1 MKALF
6 RNFSNNRSDSAGE
19 PSSRPHQPRT
29 SLAPGIS
36 PLIAQ
41 TIPWQ
46 IPSYAPGPA
55 APMPI
60 PARRQSEP
68 PERWARPTLPSYA
81 VSRGQPITQG
91 QGADDIPS
99 YQAATSLESSS
110 LPRVREATGE
120 EDERFRNWA
129 ASEYFGSSPARPEGQ
144 ASNGDGDN
152 HGHVNQESAL
162 DTSEEGHGTVTTSED
177 VFGDDE
183 DDPLIPR
190 RVGMAARRYT
200 TAGQPSSPQAPEDR
214 FATLSTSLGAN
225 SATLDLPR
233 PIAEPPM
240 YSPSLG
246 RDELRLISTVH
257 LASDHPA
264 AAFFNAIASSPIDE
278 TGTPIT
284 RSQAGNP
291 ANAQVPVNT
300 ENGDAGSS
308 VTATGGKKLKISL
321 TKGGY
326 RTNANGTGP
335 LYIRLARAETV
346 EGMIEV
352 GKVDHAI
359 GLEVAI
365 VGLVNVQYYVRGQY
379 TVVDTLPLARRKIQL
394 FPPPSSPSS
403 TPRAPVE
410 PGAATDSSNDTS
422 TPTQLS
428 SSVPSTADTPA
439 ASTSSGSASAAATPN
454 AAAGDTPSI
463 PAGTKT
469 KDGQPTIAPGS
480 KYSFSLKMPN
490 AYYRDKNVEL
500 PPTCDLQQ
508 IGLQASVE
516 YILRVKLSRKRFR
529 WNDELTVPIIY
540 EPRAYIP
547 PPRLRALTW
556 DDALNPGWRRID
568 LGGGKPTSKSSFLHT
583 PAALRD
589 AGPGVNV
596 SLLLPSPPI
605 LFIPN
610 ANEFPTFPFH
620 LHFHSELPHP
630 LATFSDPTQSRF
642 MIRLTRVAL
651 MRVGLERETR
661 RLEIP
666 TKVQIWQEGG
676 ERMTLDMTG
685 QGVVTDSSERGAS
698 TAGNG
703 NGNTPNESAQDG
715 SAISSSPSG
724 ESHFPNPLRRY
735 SSSGS
740 ASGSATNDR
749 RRSSF
754 SLGDRLR
761 RRGSS
766 SSQASTTTTTTA
778 NTAGPLSPSPLPNSL
793 PPMIQEEHAEHDQPQ
808 STFSPSSTP
817 PNSQSQQH
825 QGQSSTTTSRSP
837 LAPLSL
843 SSTDVHLQ
851 GRIQIDTCAKS
862 HADILRRLIQSF
874 ATPELTL
881 TYVVE
886 VTILPK
892 KGAVKEA
899 FGHVWGGGIVEVV
912 LGKDV
917 RNRG

>member
-1 MKALF
+1 MRSLF
-6 RNFSNNRSDSAGE
+6 RSLSNNRSDSTDEG
-19 PSSRPHQPRT
+19 PSSSSRAQTHQPRT

-36 PLIAQ
+36 PLLAQ

-46 IPSYAPGPA
+46 IPTYSAGPSP
-55 APMPI
+55 PMPI

-81 VSRGQPITQG
+81 VSRGHPTTHPQSPGHEQE
-91 QGADDIPS
+91 DIPS
-99 YQAATSLESSS
+99 YQAATSLDQSSS
-110 LPRVREATGE
+110 LPRVQEAADE
-120 EDERFRNWA
+120 EDNRLRAWA
-129 ASEYFGSSPARPEGQ
+129 AREYFGVSPAATEETSGANPRT
-144 ASNGDGDN
+144 NN
-152 HGHVNQESAL
+152 ESVGE
-162 DTSEEGHGTVTTSED
+162 TSEEGHATTNED
-177 VFGDDE
+177 IFGEDE

-200 TAGQPSSPQAPEDR
+200 TAGQSSAQAPEDR
-214 FATLSTSLGAN
+214 FATLSTSLGAH

-233 PIAEPPM
+233 PITEPPM

-264 AAFFNAIASSPIDE
+264 AAFFNAIASSPTDE
-278 TGTPIT
+278 TETPIT
-284 RSQAGNP
+284 RSQGQAQSDS
-291 ANAQVPVNT
+291 QVPAGT
-300 ENGDAGSS
+300 ENGEAGPSI
-308 VTATGGKKLKISL
+308 TATGGKKLKITI
-321 TKGGY
+321 TKGGH

-335 LYIRLARAETV
+335 LYIRLARGETV
-346 EGMIEV
+346 EGTVEV
-352 GKVDHAI
+352 GKVDHAV
-359 GLEVAI
+359 GLDVAI

-379 TVVDTLPLARRKIQL
+379 TVVDTLPLARRKVQL
-394 FPPPSSPSS
+394 FPPPSSASPTPRTPTESTNAAANSNGTSASTQPLSS
-403 TPRAPVE
+403 TPSASE
-410 PGAATDSSNDTS
+410 T
-422 TPTQLS
+422 
-428 SSVPSTADTPA
+428 SVPATA
-439 ASTSSGSASAAATPN
+439 ASTGSALASNSASGP
-454 AAAGDTPSI
+454 TPS
-463 PAGTKT
+463 AGSAGAKS

-480 KYSFSLKMPN
+480 KYSFSLKMPS

-568 LGGGKPTSKSSFLHT
+568 LGGGKPISKASLLHA
-583 PAALRD
+583 PAVLRD
-589 AGPGVNV
+589 AGPGVSV

-610 ANEFPTFPFH
+610 SDEFPTFPFH

-642 MIRLTRVAL
+642 VIRLTRVAL

-666 TKVQIWQEGG
+666 TKVQLWQEGG
-676 ERMTLDMTG
+676 ERMTLDVLG
-685 QGVVTDSSERGAS
+685 QGVVTDNDSRPSTTGNGAS
-698 TAGNG
+698 
-703 NGNTPNESAQDG
+703 ESTQGG
-715 SAISSSPSG
+715 SAISSSHAG
-724 ESHFPNPLRRY
+724 ESHMLNPLRRY

-740 ASGSATNDR
+740 TTSER
-749 RRSSF
+749 RRSF

-761 RRGSS
+761 RRGSVT
-766 SSQASTTTTTTA
+766 SQTSTATTTA
-778 NTAGPLSPSPLPNSL
+778 GNAAGNSGPLSPSSLPNSI
-793 PPMIQEEHAEHDQPQ
+793 PPMIQEEHAEHDDPELEPH
-808 STFSPSSTP
+808 SPSTQGHPST
-817 PNSQSQQH
+817 
-825 QGQSSTTTSRSP
+825 RSP

-851 GRIQIDTCAKS
+851 GCIQIDTCARS
-862 HADILRRLIQSF
+862 HSDILRRLIQSF

-886 VTILPK
+886 VTIFPN

-899 FGHVWGGGIVEVV
+899 FGHIWGGGIVEVV

-917 RNRG
+917 RHRG

>member
-6 RNFSNNRSDSAGE
+6 RNLSSTGNRSESTADS
-19 PSSRPHQPRT
+19 SSRPHQPRT

-41 TIPWQ
+41 SIPWQ

-55 APMPI
+55 SAPVPI
-60 PARRQSEP
+60 PHRRQSEPP

-81 VSRGQPITQG
+81 VSRVQPSPRGQDV
-91 QGADDIPS
+91 DDIPS

-110 LPRVREATGE
+110 LPRVQEAADE
-120 EDERFRNWA
+120 EDDRFRNWA
-129 ASEYFGSSPARPEGQ
+129 AREYFGSSPAGEQ
-144 ASNGDGDN
+144 AGDGIISN
-152 HGHVNQESAL
+152 LINESAL
-162 DTSEEGHGTVTTSED
+162 NTSEEGHGAASTSED
-177 VFGDDE
+177 VFGEDD

-190 RVGMAARRYT
+190 RAAMPARRYT
-200 TAGQPSSPQAPEDR
+200 TAGQPSLQAPEDR

-225 SATLDLPR
+225 TATLDLPR
-233 PIAEPPM
+233 PAAEPPM

-264 AAFFNAIASSPIDE
+264 AAFFNAIASSPTDE

-284 RSQAGNP
+284 RSQGQTTVGQTSA
-291 ANAQVPVNT
+291 AAA
-300 ENGDAGSS
+300 ENGEAVPS
-308 VTATGGKKLKISL
+308 VTATGGKKLKITI
-321 TKGGY
+321 TKGGH

-335 LYIRLARAETV
+335 LYIRLARGESV
-346 EGMIEV
+346 EGTVEV
-352 GKVDHAI
+352 GKVDHAV

-379 TVVDTLPLARRKIQL
+379 TVVDTLPLARRKMQL
-394 FPPPSSPSS
+394 FPPIVSSSS
-403 TPRAPVE
+403 AIGT
-410 PGAATDSSNDTS
+410 TS
-422 TPTQLS
+422 T
-428 SSVPSTADTPA
+428 
-439 ASTSSGSASAAATPN
+439 ATP
-454 AAAGDTPSI
+454 DS
-463 PAGTKT
+463 
-469 KDGQPTIAPGS
+469 QPMIAPGT
-480 KYSFSLKMPN
+480 KYNFSLKMPYS
-490 AYYRDKNVEL
+490 YYRDKNVEL

-516 YILRVKLSRKRFR
+516 YVLRVKLSRKRFR

-556 DDALNPGWRRID
+556 DDALNPGWRKID
-568 LGGGKPTSKSSFLHT
+568 LGGGKPTSKSSFLHA
-583 PAALRD
+583 PAAIRD

-605 LFIPN
+605 LFIPTS
-610 ANEFPTFPFH
+610 NEFPTFPFH

-642 MIRLTRVAL
+642 VIRLTRVAL

-666 TKVQIWQEGG
+666 TKVQLWQEGG
-676 ERMTLDMTG
+676 ERMTLDITG
-685 QGVVTDSSERGAS
+685 QGVVTDSERSAS
-698 TAGNG
+698 AAGNG
-703 NGNTPNESAQDG
+703 SSEATGQDG
-715 SAISSSPSG
+715 SAISSSPAG
-724 ESHFPNPLRRY
+724 ESHIPNPLRRY

-740 ASGSATNDR
+740 GTSDR
-749 RRSSF
+749 RRSF

-766 SSQASTTTTTTA
+766 SSQASTATA
-778 NTAGPLSPSPLPNSL
+778 TAAATAGPLSPSSLPTSL
-793 PPMIQEEHAEHDQPQ
+793 PPIIQEEHAEHDESQL
-808 STFSPSSTP
+808 SSSFSSSTP
-817 PNSQSQQH
+817 PISQSQNQA
-825 QGQSSTTTSRSP
+825 QSQSSNRSP

-851 GRIQIDTCAKS
+851 GCIQIDTCTKS
-862 HADILRRLIQSF
+862 HADVLRRLIQSF

-886 VTILPK
+886 VTIFPK